1 MYKIINKLNV
11 NIIEIEMII
20 WLRAILCCKGR
31 WQTDW
36 IKRKDFKITYTAQD
50 TVFIVI
56 DIFLLTKKKL
66 NKHPLQS
73 YINQ

>member
-20 WLRAILCCKGR
+20 WLSAIHVLCCKGR

-36 IKRKDFKITYTAQD
+36 IKWKDFKITYTAQD
-50 TVFIVI
+50 TVHTVI
-56 DIFLLTKKKL
+56 DNPF
-66 NKHPLQS
+66 NKEEIQ
-73 YINQ
+73 